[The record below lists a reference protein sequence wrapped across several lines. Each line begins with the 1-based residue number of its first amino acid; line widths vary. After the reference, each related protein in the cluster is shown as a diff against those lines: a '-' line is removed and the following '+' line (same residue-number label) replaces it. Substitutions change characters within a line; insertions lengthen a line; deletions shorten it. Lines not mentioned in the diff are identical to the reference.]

1 MLLVATSEK
10 QHAVVM
16 ENNYEVV
23 VKVRLTKKVF

>member
-16 ENNYEVV
+16 ETNYEVA
-23 VKVRLTKKVF
+23 VKIRLTKKVF